1 MLTPFAMRGAPSPGL
16 GGKRRRSSGWCAS
29 SVGASPTRHFTFTN
43 IARPWYASSSRRTLP
58 SPLLG
63 NSTFIAPPGRVE
75 STSIVAVRYRPEGR
89 GRSLTFEI
97 RVSNRR
103 YESVRVPAFFD
114 TTFDRV
120 SSAARRKRNASV
132 SVTRR
137 TRSSLQKNL
146 SKWNVPLRVNAH
158 ISSISYF
165 LGFVTPESVY
175 FPRSKD
181 GQRYLEGLEP
191 TLFH

>member
-114 TTFDRV
+114 TTFDRTPRV
-120 SSAARRKRNASV
+120 KCGSTDEKCQRQRDATDEIFTSKKSIEV
-132 SVTRR
+132 E
-137 TRSSLQKNL
+137 RSSEGKCPYIQ
-146 SKWNVPLRVNAH
+146 
-158 ISSISYF
+158 YF
-165 LGFVTPESVY
+165 L
-175 FPRSKD
+175 FPWVCHPRIGLFPAK
-181 GQRYLEGLEP
+181 QRYLEGLEP

>member
-1 MLTPFAMRGAPSPGL
+1 MRGAPSPGL

-181 GQRYLEGLEP
+181 ISRPRTDAHCVRGGRG
-191 TLFH
+191 H